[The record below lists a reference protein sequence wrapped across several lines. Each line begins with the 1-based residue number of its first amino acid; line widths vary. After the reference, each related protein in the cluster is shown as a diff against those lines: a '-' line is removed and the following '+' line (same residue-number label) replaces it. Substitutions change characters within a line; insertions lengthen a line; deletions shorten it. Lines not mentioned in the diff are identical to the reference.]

1 MGIAVKAHLPGVG
14 ENLQDH
20 LQLRLVFKVSN
31 ISTLNTQASSLYG
44 KMKIGL
50 EYLLH
55 QTGPMSMS
63 PSQLGAFAYSR
74 VDRPND
80 RVDRPDLQYH
90 VQPLSLEKFG
100 EDLHT
105 FNAFTASVCNIRPT
119 SRGTVHIRST
129 DFLAPPVIQ
138 PNYLSTDEDKEV
150 AAASILLTR
159 DIVSSDAFLP
169 YKPGE
174 YKPGS
179 EYVRYLFSSYL
190 PVKFSF
196 FCMKKMKLFPSDFH
210 IIFAFFKI
218 MSFLFT
224 Y

>member
-74 VDRPND
+74 VDRPD
-80 RVDRPDLQYH
+80 RVGRPDLQYH

-129 DFLAPPVIQ
+129 DILAPPVIQ

-169 YKPGE
+169 YNPVE
-174 YKPGS
+174 IKPGS
-179 EYVRYLFSSYL
+179 EYIR
-190 PVKFSF
+190 
-196 FCMKKMKLFPSDFH
+196 
-210 IIFAFFKI
+210 
-218 MSFLFT
+218 
-224 Y
+224 